1 MMIKRRGTMFSFVI
15 IPARQAIVTMGFIAI
30 FLGNAAGA
38 SPNTITVQDP
48 RPVAKAIEELENR
61 YGWQITYEDP
71 PYIHNSDITDVTD
84 TPWPGATIQSLSQLQ
99 SLQREPAA
107 HHRTLVPKGG
117 SLSFTLPSAN
127 PVEFGAVEAL
137 VKSYNASRG
146 GNVFA
151 VVHGVGLLHVVP
163 RNVTGLFGYLE
174 PVKPV
179 LDTVIT
185 VEQKERTALAL
196 LEEVCRKISI
206 GTNTNVFVGESPIN
220 MLIQMKTSIG
230 GSRKTARSILDQL
243 ILESGAPLSWQL
255 FYGPDNPEGY
265 ALNIN
270 LVASVK

>member
-1 MMIKRRGTMFSFVI
+1 MLLGRL
-15 IPARQAIVTMGFIAI
+15 TMGFIAT
-30 FLGNAAGA
+30 FLGNACA

-48 RPVAKAIEELENR
+48 RPVAKAIEELEDR

-71 PYIHNSDITDVTD
+71 PYIYYSDITDVTD
-84 TPWPGATIQSLSQLQ
+84 TPWPGVPVQSQSKLQ

-117 SLSFTLPSAN
+117 SFSFTLPSAN
-127 PVEFGAVEAL
+127 PDEFGAVEAL

-151 VVHGVGLLHVVP
+151 VTQGVGLLHVVP
-163 RNVTGLFGYLE
+163 RNVTGSFGYLE

-185 VEQKERTALAL
+185 VEPKERTALAL

-206 GTNTNVFVGESPIN
+206 GTNTNVVVGECPD
-220 MLIQMKTSIG
+220 KYV
-230 GSRKTARSILDQL
+230 GSHEDFHRRIEKDGAIYFRSIDFGERRAVVMAA
-243 ILESGAPLSWQL
+243 ILWPR
-255 FYGPDNPEGY
+255 
-265 ALNIN
+265 
-270 LVASVK
+270 